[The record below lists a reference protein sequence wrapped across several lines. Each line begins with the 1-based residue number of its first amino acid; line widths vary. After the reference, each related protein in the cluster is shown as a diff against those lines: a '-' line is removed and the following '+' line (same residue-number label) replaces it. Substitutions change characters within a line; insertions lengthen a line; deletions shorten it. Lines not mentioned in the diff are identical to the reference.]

1 MFGYFAS
8 CHRGTGNINIR
19 IHDLDHKIGKN
30 GILEGIGVKTAL
42 SFQKYQID
50 ELGKEIRPCR
60 LKKRP
65 PVR

>member
-1 MFGYFAS
+1 M
-8 CHRGTGNINIR
+8 HR
-19 IHDLDHKIGKN
+19 
-30 GILEGIGVKTAL
+30 IGVKTAL

-50 ELGKEIRPCR
+50 EMGKEIRLCR